1 VAVDEGGIV
10 LCEQKQMQEVIDAMF
25 ERKVNIFLF
34 QFICF
39 GNESVEQQRD
49 CTLRSK

>member
-1 VAVDEGGIV
+1 MAVYEGGIV

-39 GNESVEQQRD
+39 GKRIGWATAGLHIQ
-49 CTLRSK
+49 K